1 MAGFTLIEVL
11 IVVGIVSLLA
21 AIGYPSYLQYVTR
34 TKRTTAKTVLV
45 QVADRQEQFFGDNKA
60 YATTLVQLGYDAN
73 PFMINDDGAQVLAT
87 DANRIYRVELARPSA
102 TQFTVTAVPQLV
114 QASRDAKCA
123 NLTLT
128 HTGQRSQTG
137 TSTDCW

>member
-1 MAGFTLIEVL
+1 
-11 IVVGIVSLLA
+11 
-21 AIGYPSYLQYVTR
+21 
-34 TKRTTAKTVLV
+34 
-45 QVADRQEQFFGDNKA
+45 
-60 YATTLVQLGYDAN
+60 
-73 PFMINDDGAQVLAT
+73 MINDDGAQVLAT